1 VEASKVIDRVIEFSV
16 RNKLAIFA
24 VVAIGC
30 VFGWWSI
37 AHTRLDAI
45 PDLGDTQVII
55 LSRWDRSPDLVET
68 QVTYPIVTAMLGAP
82 HVKAVRGVSDFGY
95 SYVYVVFDDGTDLYW
110 ARSRTL
116 EYMASVLA
124 RLPEGAKTELG
135 PDATSLGWVFQYA
148 LVDTTGQHSLSEL
161 RSFEDWKLRYHLR
174 SVPGVADVAPVGGYT
189 RQYQVNLDPNRL
201 QGYGIP
207 ISQVVDAV
215 REGNNETSAR
225 LLDFGG
231 TEYMVRGRGYATSIE
246 DFQNI
251 VVSTSTDGAP
261 IRVKDLGEVVEGP
274 DLRRGITDLNG
285 AGEVVSG
292 VVIMRSGENALEV
305 IDRVKD
311 RLKEIEPSLPA
322 GVKIVPIYD
331 RSQLIHATIDAS
343 QETILEVVVT
353 VVLIILVFLW
363 HFPSAAV
370 PIVTM
375 PAAVLLS
382 FIPLRL
388 MGISVNV
395 MSLAGVAIA
404 FGELIDA
411 SIVVVE
417 QTHKKLERWQKAGSP
432 GRPRDVVLAAVK
444 EVAGPTFFALL
455 VIAIS
460 FLPVLTLQGQEGRMF
475 RPLAYTKTL
484 AMITAAALAITL
496 DPALRVLLTRVKRFD
511 FHPAW
516 VCRLTNALLVGRIR
530 PEEKN
535 PISNVLMRIYEPA
548 VRWTLRSKWIVLA
561 GAALLI
567 AVTVPVFL
575 ALGSEFMPPMD
586 EGAILYMPTAMPGIS
601 IAQAKRVL
609 QATDLVLK
617 EFPEVDQVLG
627 KAGRAETATD
637 PAPLS
642 MLETVITLKP
652 RSQWRKVD
660 TWYSSWAPEWA
671 KRVLRHFS
679 ADTISTEELISEMDA
694 AIKVPGL
701 RNAWTMPIKGRID
714 MLTSGIRT
722 PVGLKISGDDP
733 KTIEEIGKQVQAILP
748 SVRGTRGVFAEHTN
762 EGYFLD
768 IRWQREQLARYG
780 ISMQKAEEVLNNSI
794 GGDNVSTVY
803 VGAERYPVNV
813 RYMRDFRSDVDSI
826 SHILVPGSGQ
836 RQAPIGELATIEVAN
851 GPAMIRDEDGQLTG
865 YVYVDLADRDP
876 GSYIAEAG
884 RVLREK
890 TSLPPGYVV
899 SWAGQFESIERSN
912 RRLQIVVPATIALV
926 MLLLYMNTRSFAK
939 TMIVLLAVPFSG
951 IGAVWALYLLH
962 YNLSVAVWV
971 GIIALMSID
980 AETGVF
986 MLLYLELAYEEA
998 RMSGRMKTLSDLR
1011 EAIVYGAAKR
1021 LRPKF
1026 MTFATTCI
1034 GLLPVM
1040 WSIGTGSDV
1049 MKRIAAPM
1057 VGGIFTS
1064 FILELLIYPLV
1075 YELWKR
1081 NTISEPLEN
1090 SQAPASEKMLNEPE
1104 LAFSGARD

>member
-1 VEASKVIDRVIEFSV
+1 
-16 RNKLAIFA
+16 
-24 VVAIGC
+24 
-30 VFGWWSI
+30 
-37 AHTRLDAI
+37 
-45 PDLGDTQVII
+45 
-55 LSRWDRSPDLVET
+55 
-68 QVTYPIVTAMLGAP
+68 
-82 HVKAVRGVSDFGY
+82 
-95 SYVYVVFDDGTDLYW
+95 
-110 ARSRTL
+110 
-116 EYMASVLA
+116 
-124 RLPEGAKTELG
+124 
-135 PDATSLGWVFQYA
+135 
-148 LVDTTGQHSLSEL
+148 
-161 RSFEDWKLRYHLR
+161 
-174 SVPGVADVAPVGGYT
+174 
-189 RQYQVNLDPNRL
+189 
-201 QGYGIP
+201 
-207 ISQVVDAV
+207 
-215 REGNNETSAR
+215 
-225 LLDFGG
+225 
-231 TEYMVRGRGYATSIE
+231 
-246 DFQNI
+246 
-251 VVSTSTDGAP
+251 
-261 IRVKDLGEVVEGP
+261 
-274 DLRRGITDLNG
+274 
-285 AGEVVSG
+285 
-292 VVIMRSGENALEV
+292 
-305 IDRVKD
+305 
-311 RLKEIEPSLPA
+311 
-322 GVKIVPIYD
+322 
-331 RSQLIHATIDAS
+331 
-343 QETILEVVVT
+343 
-353 VVLIILVFLW
+353 
-363 HFPSAAV
+363 
-370 PIVTM
+370 
-375 PAAVLLS
+375 
-382 FIPLRL
+382 
-388 MGISVNV
+388 
-395 MSLAGVAIA
+395 
-404 FGELIDA
+404 
-411 SIVVVE
+411 
-417 QTHKKLERWQKAGSP
+417 
-432 GRPRDVVLAAVK
+432 
-444 EVAGPTFFALL
+444 
-455 VIAIS
+455 
-460 FLPVLTLQGQEGRMF
+460 MF

-484 AMITAAALAITL
+484 AMITAAILAITL
-496 DPALRVLLTRVKRFD
+496 DPALRLLLTRVKRFD
-511 FHPAW
+511 FQPAW
-516 VCRLTNALLVGRIR
+516 ACKLTNALLVGRIR

-535 PISNVLMRIYEPA
+535 PISSLLMRIYEPA

-575 ALGSEFMPPMD
+575 SLGSEFMPPMD

-609 QATDLVLK
+609 QATDLVFK

-679 ADTISTEELISEMDA
+679 SDTISTEELISEMDA

-748 SVRGTRGVFAEHTN
+748 TIRGTRGVFAEHTN

-768 IRWQREQLARYG
+768 IRWQREQLARFG

-836 RQAPIGELATIEVAN
+836 RQAPIGELAMIEIAN

-899 SWAGQFESIERSN
+899 SWAGQYESIERAN
-912 RRLQIVVPATIALV
+912 RRLRIVVPATIALV

-971 GIIALMSID
+971 GIIALLSID

-998 RMSGRMKTLSDLR
+998 LMSGRMRTLSDLR

-1064 FILELLIYPLV
+1064 FVLELLIYPLV

-1081 NTISEPLEN
+1081 KTIAEPLEDED
-1090 SQAPASEKMLNEPE
+1090 APASDGMHNQPE
-1104 LAFSGARD
+1104 LALSGARE

>member
-1 VEASKVIDRVIEFSV
+1 VEASILIDRIIDFSV
-16 RNKLAIFA
+16 RNKLLIFA
-24 VVAIGC
+24 MVILGC

-37 AHTRLDAI
+37 AHTHLDAI
-45 PDLGDTQVII
+45 PELGDTQVII

-116 EYMASVLA
+116 EYMAGMAS
-124 RLPEGAKTELG
+124 RLPEGVKTELG

-148 LVDTTGQHSLSEL
+148 LVDTTGKHSLAEL

-189 RQYQVNLDPNRL
+189 RQFQVNVDPARL
-201 QGYGIP
+201 HGYGIP
-207 ISQVVDAV
+207 ISQVAEAV
-215 REGNNETSAR
+215 RQGNSETTAR
-225 LLDFGG
+225 LIDFGG
-231 TEYMVRGRGYATSIE
+231 TEYMVRGRGYANSIE
-246 DFQNI
+246 DFKNI
-251 VVSTSTDGAP
+251 VVATPEAGAP

-274 DLRRGITDLNG
+274 DLRRGTSDLNG

-292 VVIMRSGENALEV
+292 VVIVRSGENALEV
-305 IDRVKD
+305 ISRVKA

-331 RSQLIHATIDAS
+331 RSQLIHRTIDSA
-343 QETILEVVVT
+343 QQTIIEVVAT

-370 PIVTM
+370 PLITM

-382 FIPLRL
+382 FIPLRW

-404 FGELIDA
+404 FGELVDA

-417 QTHKKLERWQKAGSP
+417 QTHKKLERWQKDGCP
-432 GRPRDVVLAAVK
+432 GRHRDVVLSAVK

-460 FLPVLTLQGQEGRMF
+460 FLPVLTLQGLEGRMF

-484 AMITAAALAITL
+484 AMLVAAALAITL
-496 DPALRVLLTRVKRFD
+496 DPALRLLLTRVNRFD
-511 FHPAW
+511 FRPVWA
-516 VCRLTNALLVGRIR
+516 CRLTNALLVGRIR
-530 PEEKN
+530 SEEQN
-535 PISNVLMRIYEPA
+535 PISGFLMRVYEPA
-548 VRWTLRSKWIVLA
+548 VRWTLRSKWVVLA
-561 GAALLI
+561 AAAALI
-567 AVTVPVFL
+567 AITIPVAL

-601 IAQAKRVL
+601 IAQAQRVL
-609 QATDLVLK
+609 QATDLILK
-617 EFPEVDQVLG
+617 QFPEVDQVLG

-642 MLETVITLKP
+642 MLETLITLKP
-652 RSQWRKVD
+652 KSQWRKVD
-660 TWYSSWAPEWA
+660 TWYSSWAPEWS
-671 KRVLRHFS
+671 KRVLRHFTP
-679 ADTISTEELISEMDA
+679 DTISTEDLIGEMDA
-694 AIKVPGL
+694 AVRVPGL

-722 PVGLKISGDDP
+722 PVGLKVSGDDP
-733 KTIEEIGKQVQAILP
+733 KVIEEIGQQIQALLRTVP
-748 SVRGTRGVFAEHTN
+748 GTRGVYAEHTN

-768 IRWQREQLARYG
+768 IRWNREQLARYG
-780 ISMQKAEEVLNNSI
+780 IPVEKAEAVLNNSI
-794 GGDNVSTVY
+794 GGDNVSTVFN
-803 VGAERYPVNV
+803 GSERYPVNV

-826 SHILVPGSGQ
+826 SRVLVPGSGQ
-836 RQAPIGELATIEVAN
+836 NETPLGELATIQVSN
-851 GPAMIRDEDGQLTG
+851 GPSMIRDENGLLTG
-865 YVYVDLADRDP
+865 YIFVDLANRDP

-884 RVLREK
+884 RVLRER
-890 TSLPPGYVV
+890 TRLPAGYTF
-899 SWAGQFESIERSN
+899 SWGGQYESIQRAN
-912 RRLQIVVPATIALV
+912 QRLRMVVPLTIALV
-926 MLLLYMNTRSFAK
+926 MLLIFVNTRSFTK
-939 TMIVLLAVPFSG
+939 TMIILLAVPFSA
-951 IGAVWALYLLH
+951 IGAVWTLYFLH
-962 YNLSVAVWV
+962 YNMSVAVWV
-971 GIIALMSID
+971 GLIALLSID

-986 MLLYLELAYEEA
+986 MLLYLDLAYEDA
-998 RMSGRMKTLSDLR
+998 KAQGHLSTLEDLR
-1011 EAIVYGAAKR
+1011 QAIVYGAAKR

-1034 GLLPVM
+1034 GLFPVM
-1040 WSIGTGSDV
+1040 WSTGAGSDV

-1064 FILELLIYPLV
+1064 FLLELLIYPLV

-1081 NTISEPLEN
+1081 NTVTEYIAEEQSVDG
-1090 SQAPASEKMLNEPE
+1090 EKQQQPVMALV
-1104 LAFSGARD
+1104 AARD